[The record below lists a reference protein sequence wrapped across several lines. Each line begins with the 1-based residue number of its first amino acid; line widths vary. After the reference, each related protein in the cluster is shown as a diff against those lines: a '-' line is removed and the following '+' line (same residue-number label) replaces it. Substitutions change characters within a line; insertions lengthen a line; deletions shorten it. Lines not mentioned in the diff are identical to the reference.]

1 MPLPDIELTLT
12 PPGYL
17 YQEARGFFR
26 FLRVAAQKHSVGI
39 NISASR
45 TGTFKLLIPGKAC
58 SGLDSFLQEIT
69 FQHGLYYY
77 LCSVSS
83 RREIARLVVKP
94 IFEGLLQSQY
104 DVFYPVQIQKH
115 LLEGAPDWAG
125 GAFLEETAQQYE
137 ILFQRLKLKM
147 ITSYEFI
154 RNLDDL
160 LTEFMLLQLEHPK
173 GEQSPKFNALVDR
186 CGKQDILR
194 TKEVRKLFNKVHS
207 LRTRGLHRLEREI
220 PDSEIVDISQSVYN
234 VFEWLDDF
242 WRAQDEKT
250 VMLSGKRYR
259 RIRYGKEPI
268 PKGAPDDF
276 SAVWEDVIT
285 RPCHDCD
292 VIRGELHLDGC
303 DMECCPRCGGQ
314 YMCCECRIEQDE
326 LEAEGRS

>member
-1 MPLPDIELTLT
+1 
-12 PPGYL
+12 
-17 YQEARGFFR
+17 
-26 FLRVAAQKHSVGI
+26 
-39 NISASR
+39 
-45 TGTFKLLIPGKAC
+45 
-58 SGLDSFLQEIT
+58 
-69 FQHGLYYY
+69 
-77 LCSVSS
+77 
-83 RREIARLVVKP
+83 
-94 IFEGLLQSQY
+94 
-104 DVFYPVQIQKH
+104 
-115 LLEGAPDWAG
+115 
-125 GAFLEETAQQYE
+125 
-137 ILFQRLKLKM
+137 
-147 ITSYEFI
+147 
-154 RNLDDL
+154 
-160 LTEFMLLQLEHPK
+160 
-173 GEQSPKFNALVDR
+173 
-186 CGKQDILR
+186 
-194 TKEVRKLFNKVHS
+194 
-207 LRTRGLHRLEREI
+207 LEREI